1 MKLRVNP
8 GGKPKRHHLL
18 EATNEANV
26 GIRKTRML
34 AVTTYIGMTGSM
46 QAV

>member
-1 MKLRVNP
+1 MRLRVNN

-18 EATNEANV
+18 EATNETIV
-26 GIRKTRML
+26 GIRKTGML
-34 AVTTYIGMTGSM
+34 AVATFIGMTGSM